1 MVYRTKY
8 GLGPQ
13 DSAVSEF
20 NKLSPFVRRLREL
33 QTLCEHMGSDDLA
46 LKISVDG
53 LEVAAFHFTRR
64 PHFYFE
70 VRVERERGRNYFP
83 ALGTPEEAM
92 EVFKEFRP
100 YNRALSHLMQ
110 MCKPFGR
117 DYMALMI
124 ASQALDTTVYH
135 FTQIGGFYGIGDAAG
150 PSRPPRG
157 LG

>member
-13 DSAVSEF
+13 DAAVSEF
-20 NKLSPFVRRLREL
+20 NKLAPYVRRFREL
-33 QTLCEHMGSDDLA
+33 ETLCEHMGPDDLA
-46 LKISVDG
+46 LKIAVDG

-83 ALGTPEEAM
+83 ALGTRAEAI

-100 YNRALSHLMQ
+100 YSRALGHLRE
-110 MCKPFGR
+110 MCKPYGR

-124 ASQALDTTVYH
+124 AAQALDTTIYH
-135 FTQIGGFYGIGDAAG
+135 FTQVDAFCGCGDAAG
-150 PSRPPRG
+150 PSREPTG